1 MTGWTI
7 YIGQTEAGHTVSHV
21 IPDDDLYEHA
31 MSDFCWC
38 EPELDHEDWV
48 ATHHSFDNREAFEE
62 GRRKP
67 S

>member
-1 MTGWTI
+1 MSWVI
-7 YIGQTEAGHTVSHV
+7 FLCQTKAGYSVSHV
-21 IPDDDLYEHA
+21 IPSGDLYDHE
-31 MSDFCWC
+31 MSDDCWC
-38 EPELDHEDWV
+38 QPEMDDEDSV

>member
-1 MTGWTI
+1 MSNWTLI
-7 YIGQTEAGHTVSHV
+7 LGITEGGFSVSHV
-21 IPDDDLYEHA
+21 IPADDLYDHEL
-31 MSDFCWC
+31 SEQCWC
-38 EPELDHEDWV
+38 QPELDDEEFV